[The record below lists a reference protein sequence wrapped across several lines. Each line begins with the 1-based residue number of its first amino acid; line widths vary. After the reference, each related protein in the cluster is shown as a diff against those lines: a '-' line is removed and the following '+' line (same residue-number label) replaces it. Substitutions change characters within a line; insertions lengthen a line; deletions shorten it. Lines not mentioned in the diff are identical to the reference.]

1 MNPDLKAL
9 ERRFYSDGYRLAI
22 HAVDEGFSEQKV
34 LTAVRQMHRMVD
46 EVIESFTEYAATENQ
61 SPDCKKGCSWC
72 CWQPVFALSYELDSL
87 KDYLKAHFTDE
98 ELRLMVQRA
107 KLKNEKL
114 KVLKGEALLN
124 TKSPC
129 PLLSRG
135 VCVAYSARP
144 VACRIYLSQR
154 VNSCINFYNEP
165 ESPDAVP
172 ALLEFPMRIGR
183 IINEGFRAGLKAAG
197 ITTEEMR
204 IEEGIENIFN

>member
-114 KVLKGEALLN
+114 KVLKGE
-124 TKSPC
+124 
-129 PLLSRG
+129 
-135 VCVAYSARP
+135 
-144 VACRIYLSQR
+144 
-154 VNSCINFYNEP
+154 
-165 ESPDAVP
+165 
-172 ALLEFPMRIGR
+172 
-183 IINEGFRAGLKAAG
+183 
-197 ITTEEMR
+197 
-204 IEEGIENIFN
+204 